1 MLGKE
6 QNTIEKT
13 FLAMYEKE
21 ADALFRFVS
30 FRTRE
35 REVAVDT
42 VSEAY
47 LRTWRYLSEGKQI
60 DNLRAFLYRTARNI
74 IIDEMRKGAIRHGE
88 SLDLM
93 IEEHGE
99 PEDTTPLPAYDPMD
113 IERAKNLL
121 QELEPPEYKEV
132 LLLRYVEEWTPKEI
146 GDLLSV
152 SENVVSV
159 RINRA
164 IKKLRQ
170 QFQYEPI

>member
-74 IIDEMRKGAIRHGE
+74 MIDRK
-88 SLDLM
+88 
-93 IEEHGE
+93 
-99 PEDTTPLPAYDPMD
+99 
-113 IERAKNLL
+113 
-121 QELEPPEYKEV
+121 
-132 LLLRYVEEWTPKEI
+132 
-146 GDLLSV
+146 SV
-152 SENVVSV
+152 V
-159 RINRA
+159 
-164 IKKLRQ
+164 
-170 QFQYEPI
+170 